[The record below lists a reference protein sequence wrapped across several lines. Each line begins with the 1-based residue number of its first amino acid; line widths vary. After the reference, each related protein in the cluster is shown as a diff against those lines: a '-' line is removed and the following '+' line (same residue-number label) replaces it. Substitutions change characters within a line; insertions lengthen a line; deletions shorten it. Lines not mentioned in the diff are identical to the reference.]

1 MTQPSERDREMA
13 RQIAREVAELPGRTS
28 PDDEPGRDR
37 TTRYDVRYI
46 AEVYLAAARSEERER
61 IATMVESG
69 ASDRAI
75 QSGRQ
80 IGKTYLSCFLRSLA
94 QQIRS
99 GQ

>member
-1 MTQPSERDREMA
+1 MTEPRERDREMA
-13 RQIAREVAELPGRTS
+13 RQIAREVAGLPGRIS
-28 PDDEPGRDR
+28 PEDESDMMF
-37 TTRYDVRYI
+37 VRQGEI
-46 AEVYLAAARSEERER
+46 IQIVEVYLAAARAEEQER

-75 QSGRQ
+75 QSGRH